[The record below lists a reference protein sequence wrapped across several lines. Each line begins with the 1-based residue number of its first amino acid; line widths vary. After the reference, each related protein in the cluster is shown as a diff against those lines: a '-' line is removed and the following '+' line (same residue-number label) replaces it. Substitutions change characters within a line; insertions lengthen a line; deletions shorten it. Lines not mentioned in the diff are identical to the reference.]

1 MVSNETVNELKH
13 EIEKLKKELSRL
25 KDTEQSLKKE
35 RDLNN
40 EILYW
45 TDSLVVVI
53 DLKGYIVTFNRSSE
67 ELSGYRF
74 EEVQNKPF
82 WEILISTE
90 EREGVKSAIIDV
102 IKKGFP
108 DKFQNFWVT
117 KDGSKRLISWV
128 NSILKKPD
136 GSIE

>member
-1 MVSNETVNELKH
+1 MVSNETDNLLKH
-13 EIEKLKKELSRL
+13 KIEQLKTELSNL

-35 RDLNN
+35 RDFNS

-45 TDSLVVVI
+45 IDSLVVVI
-53 DLKGYIVTFNRSSE
+53 DLNGYIVTFNRSSE

-82 WEILISTE
+82 WDILISTE
-90 EREGVKSAIIDV
+90 EREGVRSAITDV
-102 IKKGFP
+102 VNKGLP

-128 NSILKKPD
+128 NSILKKT
-136 GSIE
+136 GWFN

>member
-45 TDSLVVVI
+45 
-53 DLKGYIVTFNRSSE
+53 
-67 ELSGYRF
+67 LSF
-74 EEVQNKPF
+74 F
-82 WEILISTE
+82 
-90 EREGVKSAIIDV
+90 
-102 IKKGFP
+102 
-108 DKFQNFWVT
+108 T
-117 KDGSKRLISWV
+117 KHV
-128 NSILKKPD
+128 
-136 GSIE
+136 